1 MIVIMVKVLG
11 IDPSLTA
18 TGVALL
24 NLKSKNQHEWLLI
37 DVFANK
43 LTGHQRITY
52 IVNKVRDMLSAI
64 GEGDLI
70 VMEGPSFNSHGSRSH
85 ELAGIWWLIRHEIYL
100 SQARTGQKHVAIVP
114 PRTRA
119 KYATGKGNASKL
131 EIITSVSEMFP
142 GVPII
147 DDNAADAMVF
157 ATMGARYLNM
167 PIDERT
173 PDQIE
178 SFMKVEWPDGL

>member
-1 MIVIMVKVLG
+1 M
-11 IDPSLTA
+11 TA

-24 NLKSKNQHEWLLI
+24 NLKDKNSYEWLNI

-43 LTGHQRITY
+43 LTGHSRITY
-52 IVNKVRDMLSAI
+52 ILNEVRDMLGAL
-64 GEGDLI
+64 GEGDLVVI
-70 VMEGPSFNSHGSRSH
+70 EGPSFNSHGSRSH
-85 ELAGIWWLIRHEIYL
+85 ELAGVWWLIRHEIYL

-131 EIITSVSEMFP
+131 EVITAVSDMFP

-157 ATMGARYLNM
+157 AAMGARYLNM
-167 PIDERT
+167 PIDERE
-173 PDQIE
+173 PEQIE